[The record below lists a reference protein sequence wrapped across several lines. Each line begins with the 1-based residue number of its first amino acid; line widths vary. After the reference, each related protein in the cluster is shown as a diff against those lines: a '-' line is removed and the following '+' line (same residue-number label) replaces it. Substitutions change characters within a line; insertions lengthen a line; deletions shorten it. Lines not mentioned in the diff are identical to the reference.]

1 VYYFF
6 WNITMA
12 QKPKVRP
19 PEAEAA
25 DASKVVTKAALRA
38 ADRLGIKNNVLAKI
52 IGLSAPTIS
61 RMYKGAYLLPS
72 ESKAFELAVL
82 FVRFY
87 RALDGIVG
95 GDDSVAANWLKNE
108 NTVLNGIPLEM
119 IQSVSGLT
127 NAIEYLD
134 SRRAIV

>member
-1 VYYFF
+1 M
-6 WNITMA
+6 TA
-12 QKPKVRP
+12 KPKPRSHGT
-19 PEAEAA
+19 A
-25 DASKVVTKAALRA
+25 DTSKVVTKAALRA
-38 ADRLGIKNNVLAKI
+38 ADRLGIKSNVLAKI

-61 RMYKGAYLLPS
+61 RMYKGSYLLPS

-95 GDDSVAANWLKNE
+95 GDDSVAANWLKNR
-108 NTVLNGIPLEM
+108 NTVLNEIPLEM
-119 IQSVSGLT
+119 IQSISGLT

>member
-1 VYYFF
+1 
-6 WNITMA
+6 MA
-12 QKPKVRP
+12 HKLKARAHGAV
-19 PEAEAA
+19 

-61 RMYKGAYLLPS
+61 RMSKGAYLLPP
-72 ESKAFELAVL
+72 EGKAFELAVL

-95 GDDSVAANWLKNE
+95 GDDSVAANWMKNK
-108 NTVLNGIPLEM
+108 NTVLNATPLEM

>member
-1 VYYFF
+1 
-6 WNITMA
+6 MA
-12 QKPKVRP
+12 HKLKARTHGAV
-19 PEAEAA
+19 

-61 RMYKGAYLLPS
+61 RMSNGAYLLPP

-95 GDDSVAANWLKNE
+95 GDDLVAADWLKNK
-108 NTVLNGIPLEM
+108 NTVLNATPLEM

>member
-1 VYYFF
+1 M
-6 WNITMA
+6 TS
-12 QKPKVRP
+12 KPR
-19 PEAEAA
+19 ARSHGTA
-25 DASKVVTKAALRA
+25 DVSKVVTKAALRA
-38 ADRLGIKNNVLAKI
+38 ADRLGIKSNVLAKI

-61 RMYKGAYLLPS
+61 RMHKGSYLLPS

-95 GDDSVAANWLKNE
+95 GDDSVAANWLKNR
-108 NTVLNGIPLEM
+108 NTVLDEIPLEM
-119 IQSVSGLT
+119 IQSISGLT

>member
-1 VYYFF
+1 M
-6 WNITMA
+6 TS
-12 QKPKVRP
+12 KPR
-19 PEAEAA
+19 ARSHGTA
-25 DASKVVTKAALRA
+25 DVSKVVTKAALRA
-38 ADRLGIKNNVLAKI
+38 ADRLGIKSNVLAKI

-61 RMYKGAYLLPS
+61 RMYKGSYLLPS

-95 GDDSVAANWLKNE
+95 GDDSVAANWLENR
-108 NTVLNGIPLEM
+108 NTVLNEIPLEM
-119 IQSVSGLT
+119 IQSISGLT